1 MNALIEYFGRRRLFA
16 DLFTLFVFVVGVGS
30 LLLIRREVFPN
41 VNFDIITV
49 AANFPG
55 SSASETE
62 KLITNP
68 LEQDLKEV
76 DGIKKVRSISTEGRS
91 YITLFLDPDQT
102 NEKEAKDN
110 VQDVVNRFILP
121 AGALE
126 PVVTALNSKYTPIVE
141 VAVSGDL
148 PELELRKTAKYLEEQ
163 IEKVRGVARVVSSGL
178 RDLEIRVEADPAK
191 LAAYRMS
198 LDEVVRALQSQNVSV
213 PAGSVEPR
221 TLSVGDA
228 EKTVRTVGDFK
239 SAEDVKK
246 TVIRANELGTPI
258 RVMDVAQVFE
268 SLEKPTVL
276 SRPIGLPG
284 LSLTIL
290 KKEKGDAIR
299 VVESIRARMDE
310 LKPTLDP
317 RVKVT
322 FINDFSQIIKRRIS
336 ILSGNLILGLVLVL
350 GLLALI
356 LPFRVA
362 ILVSLGIPFSFL
374 GTMILFQQWG
384 NSINLISLLGLIIV
398 SGMLV
403 DDAIVVTD
411 NAVRLME
418 EGHSPEDAAVKGTQQ
433 IWAPVFASVMTTI
446 LAFAPMLF
454 MSGIFGKFIGEIPL
468 GVIVALGVSLFEA
481 YFILPGHIATYIRV
495 KKAQPGESRKTRN
508 PVQRFLWWTEHVW
521 DERVTPAYTRALK
534 RVLENRY
541 KVAGLIFVFFLV
553 TVTIPI
559 SGKMKFILFP
569 PDGVEIFFVRLQAPN
584 GTSLRQTEELVKP
597 VEKMIAGLPK
607 NELDNYLTKIG
618 LVQNDPNDP
627 ETKRGSEYAQIQVFL
642 TPETM
647 RTRKA
652 DEIIDAI
659 RNEVGTPKG
668 FIRVTYDRAR
678 PGPPVGKP
686 VSLSV
691 RGKDYE
697 QIMPAVAELKKIVGE
712 FKGVNDVQDS
722 YILGKQELNV
732 NVNSAEA
739 AAAGLSVAQIGQTVR
754 AAFDGLIATTIRGLD
769 EEVDVRVSLPESA
782 RKNSETL
789 SQVQIPNQRG
799 NLIPLSRVASI
810 SQTQSLAYY
819 EHEGNEREIRVTAD
833 IDTNLN
839 SPLAVNGELKK
850 ILPEI
855 AKRYPGVAVYFGGE
869 DEDTRESF
877 ASLGRAFLV
886 AILGIFLT
894 LVFTFGRL
902 GQSLLIL
909 ITIPLG
915 VISVIWTLLL
925 HGRPLSF
932 LAMLGIIALGGVI
945 VNNAIILIDFVNVNR
960 AAGQDRWQSI
970 LGAAKMRIRPIF
982 LTTATTV
989 AGLLPT
995 AYGIGGIDQFVVPI
1009 ALSLGW
1015 GLALGSILTAF
1026 IFPSA
1031 IAILDDINEFW
1042 QKKRGSKKAS
1052 ISN

>member
-1 MNALIEYFGRRRLFA
+1 MNTLIEYFGRRRLFA
-16 DLFTLFVFVVGVGS
+16 DLLTLFVFVVGLGS
-30 LLLIRREVFPN
+30 LMLIRREVFPN

-49 AANFPG
+49 ATTFPG

-102 NEKEAKDN
+102 TEDEAKNDI
-110 VQDVVNRFILP
+110 QDVVDRYTLP
-121 AGALE
+121 SGALE
-126 PVVTALNSKYTPIVE
+126 PVVTALNSKYTPLVE
-141 VAVSGDL
+141 VAVSGDI
-148 PELELRKTAKYLEEQ
+148 PELELRKTAKYLEDQ
-163 IEKVRGVARVVSSGL
+163 IEKVRGVARVVPAGL
-178 RDLEIRVEADPAK
+178 RDLEVRVEADPAK
-191 LAAYRMS
+191 LAQYRIS
-198 LDEVVRALQSQNVSV
+198 LDEMVRALQSQNVSV
-213 PAGSVEPR
+213 PAGSIEPR
-221 TLSVGDA
+221 TLSVGDN

-239 SAEDVKK
+239 GVEDVKK
-246 TVIRANELGTPI
+246 TVIRANELGSPI
-258 RVMDVAQVFE
+258 RVMDVAKVFE

-276 SRPIGLPG
+276 SRPVGQPG

-299 VVESIRARMDE
+299 VVKAIRERLKE
-310 LKPTLDP
+310 LGPKIDP
-317 RVKVT
+317 RVRIT
-322 FINDFSQIIKRRIS
+322 FINDFSLIIERRIS
-336 ILSGNLILGLVLVL
+336 VLSGNLLLGLVLVL

-362 ILVSLGIPFSFL
+362 VLVSLGIPFSFL
-374 GTMILFQQWG
+374 GTMILFNQWG
-384 NSINLISLLGLIIV
+384 YSVNLISLLGLIIV

-403 DDAIVVTD
+403 DDAIVVTE
-411 NAVRLME
+411 NATRLME
-418 EGHSPEDAAVKGTQQ
+418 EGMDPQEAAIKGTQQ
-433 IWAPVFASVMTTI
+433 VWAPVFASVMTTI

-454 MSGIFGKFIGEIPL
+454 MSGVFGKFIGNIPL

-481 YFILPGHIATYIRV
+481 YFILPGHIASYIRV
-495 KKAQPGESRKTRN
+495 HRADPGQERVAKN
-508 PVQRFLWWTEHVW
+508 PIQRFLWWTEHVW
-521 DERVTPAYTRALK
+521 DEKVTPAYTRLLEKVLK
-534 RVLENRY
+534 RRY
-541 KVAGLIFVFFLV
+541 WVAAGALLFLIISVGL
-553 TVTIPI
+553 PA

-569 PDGVEIFFVRLQAPN
+569 PDGVEIFFVRMQAPN

-597 VEKMIAGLPK
+597 IERIVATLPK
-607 NELDNYLTKIG
+607 NELDNTLTKIG

-642 TPETM
+642 TPEAK
-647 RTRKA
+647 RTRVAA
-652 DEIIDAI
+652 DIIEDVRAKI
-659 RNEVGTPKG
+659 GTPQG

-691 RGKDYE
+691 RAKSYDD
-697 QIMPAVAELKKIVGE
+697 IMPAVEDLKKIIAG
-712 FKGVNDVQDS
+712 FKGVNDIQDS
-722 YILGKQELNV
+722 YVLGKQELNV

-739 AAAGLSVAQIGQTVR
+739 SAAGLSVAQIGQTVR

-782 RKNSETL
+782 RKSAETL
-789 SQVQIPNQRG
+789 SSVQIPNPRG

-810 SQTQSLAYY
+810 SQTQALAYY

-833 IDTNLN
+833 INTDLN
-839 SPLAVNGELKK
+839 SPLAVNAELKK
-850 ILPEI
+850 ILPEVS
-855 AKRYPGVAVYFGGE
+855 KKFPGVSVFFGGE

-877 ASLGRAFLV
+877 ASLGRAFIV

-909 ITIPLG
+909 LTIPLG
-915 VISVIWTLLL
+915 IISVIWTLFL

-995 AYGIGGIDQFVVPI
+995 AYGLGGIDQFVIPI
-1009 ALSLGW
+1009 ALALGW
-1015 GLALGSILTAF
+1015 GLAVGSLLTAF

-1031 IAILDDINEFW
+1031 IAILDDIVEKW
-1042 QKKRGSKKAS
+1042 QGFRNRKA
-1052 ISN
+1052 

>member
-1 MNALIEYFGRRRLFA
+1 MNTLIEYFGRRRLFA
-16 DLFTLFVFVVGVGS
+16 DLLTLFVFAVGIGS
-30 LLLIRREVFPN
+30 LFLIRREVFPN
-41 VNFDIITV
+41 INFDIITV
-49 AANFPG
+49 ATTFPG

-102 NEKEAKDN
+102 TEDEAKNDI
-110 VQDVVNRFILP
+110 QDVVDRFTLP
-121 AGALE
+121 SGALE
-126 PVVTALNSKYTPIVE
+126 PVVTALNSKYTPLVE
-141 VAVSGDL
+141 VAVSGDI
-148 PELELRKTAKYLEEQ
+148 PELELRKTAKYLEDQ
-163 IEKVRGVARVVSSGL
+163 IEKVRGVARVVPAGL
-178 RDLEIRVEADPAK
+178 RDLEVRVEADPAR
-191 LAAYRMS
+191 LAQYRIS
-198 LDEVVRALQSQNVSV
+198 LDEVVRALQIQNVSV
-213 PAGSVEPR
+213 PAGSIEPR
-221 TLSVGDA
+221 TLSIGDN

-239 SAEDVKK
+239 GVEDVKK
-246 TVIRANELGTPI
+246 TVVRANELGNPI
-258 RVMDVAQVFE
+258 RVMDVAKVFE

-276 SRPIGLPG
+276 SRPVGQPG

-299 VVESIRARMDE
+299 VVQGIRARLKE
-310 LKPTLDP
+310 LEPTLDK
-317 RVKVT
+317 RIQVT
-322 FINDFSQIIKRRIS
+322 FINDFSLIIERRIS
-336 ILSGNLILGLVLVL
+336 VLSGNLLLGLVLVM

-362 ILVSLGIPFSFL
+362 VLVSLGIPFSFL
-374 GTMILFQQWG
+374 GTMILFNQWG
-384 NSINLISLLGLIIV
+384 YSINLISLLGLIIV

-418 EGHSPEDAAVKGTQQ
+418 EGMDPEEAAIKGTQQ
-433 IWAPVFASVMTTI
+433 VWAPVFASVMTTI

-481 YFILPGHIATYIRV
+481 YFILPGHIASYIRV
-495 KKAQPGESRKTRN
+495 HRAQPGEKRVAKN
-508 PVQRFLWWTEHVW
+508 PLQRFLWWTEHVW
-521 DERVTPAYTRALK
+521 DEKVTPAYTSLLEKVLK
-534 RVLENRY
+534 RRY
-541 KVAGLIFVFFLV
+541 WVAAGSLLFLV
-553 TVTIPI
+553 ISVALPV

-569 PDGVEIFFVRLQAPN
+569 PDGVEIFFVRMQAPN

-597 VEKMIAGLPK
+597 IERIVSGLPK
-607 NELDNYLTKIG
+607 NELDNTLTKIG

-642 TPETM
+642 TPEAN
-647 RTRKA
+647 RTRLAA
-652 DEIIDAI
+652 DIIEDVRAKI
-659 RNEVGTPKG
+659 GTPPG

-686 VSLSV
+686 ESLSV
-691 RGKDYE
+691 RGKSYE
-697 QIMPAVAELKKIVGE
+697 EIMPAVEELKRIVAG
-712 FKGVNDVQDS
+712 FKGVNDIQDS
-722 YILGKQELNV
+722 YVLGKQELKV

-739 AAAGLSVAQIGQTVR
+739 SAAGLSVAQIGQTVR

-769 EEVDVRVSLPESA
+769 EEVDVRVSLPESS
-782 RKNSETL
+782 RKSAETL
-789 SQVQIPNQRG
+789 SAVQIPNPRG

-833 IDTNLN
+833 INTDLN
-839 SPLAVNGELKK
+839 SPLAVNAELKE
-850 ILPEI
+850 ILPEVS
-855 AKRYPGVAVYFGGE
+855 KKFPGVSVFFGGE

-877 ASLGRAFLV
+877 ASLGRAFVV

-909 ITIPLG
+909 LTIPLG
-915 VISVIWTLLL
+915 IISVIWTLFL

-995 AYGIGGIDQFVVPI
+995 AYGIGGIDQFVIPI
-1009 ALSLGW
+1009 ALALGW
-1015 GLALGSILTAF
+1015 GLAVGSLLTAF

-1031 IAILDDINEFW
+1031 IAILDDIVE
-1042 QKKRGSKKAS
+1042 KRQELRNRKS
-1052 ISN
+1052 

>member
-1 MNALIEYFGRRRLFA
+1 MNTLIEYFGRRRLFA
-16 DLFTLFVFVVGVGS
+16 DLLTLFVFAVGIGS
-30 LLLIRREVFPN
+30 LFLIRREVFPN
-41 VNFDIITV
+41 INFDIITV
-49 AANFPG
+49 ATTFPG

-102 NEKEAKDN
+102 TEDEAKNDI
-110 VQDVVNRFILP
+110 QDVVDRFTLP
-121 AGALE
+121 SGALE
-126 PVVTALNSKYTPIVE
+126 PVVTALNSKYTPLVE
-141 VAVSGDL
+141 VAVSGDI
-148 PELELRKTAKYLEEQ
+148 PELELRKTAKYLEDQ
-163 IEKVRGVARVVSSGL
+163 IEKVRGVARVVPAGL
-178 RDLEIRVEADPAK
+178 RDLEVRVEADPAR
-191 LAAYRMS
+191 LAQYRIS
-198 LDEVVRALQSQNVSV
+198 LDEVVRALQIQNVSV
-213 PAGSVEPR
+213 PAGSIEPR
-221 TLSVGDA
+221 TLSIGDN

-239 SAEDVKK
+239 GVEDVKK
-246 TVIRANELGTPI
+246 TVVRANELGNPI
-258 RVMDVAQVFE
+258 RVMDVAKVFE

-276 SRPIGLPG
+276 SRPVGQPG

-299 VVESIRARMDE
+299 VVQGIRARLKE
-310 LKPTLDP
+310 LEPTLDK
-317 RVKVT
+317 RIQVT
-322 FINDFSQIIKRRIS
+322 FINDFSLIIERRIS
-336 ILSGNLILGLVLVL
+336 VLSGNLLLGLVLVM

-362 ILVSLGIPFSFL
+362 VLVSLGIPFSFL
-374 GTMILFQQWG
+374 GTMILFNQWG
-384 NSINLISLLGLIIV
+384 YSINLISLLGLIIV

-403 DDAIVVTD
+403 DDAIVVTE

-418 EGHSPEDAAVKGTQQ
+418 EGMDPEEAAIKGTQQ
-433 IWAPVFASVMTTI
+433 VWAPVFASVMTTI

-481 YFILPGHIATYIRV
+481 YFILPGHIASYIRV
-495 KKAQPGESRKTRN
+495 HRAQPGEKRVAKN
-508 PVQRFLWWTEHVW
+508 PLQRFLWWTEHVW
-521 DERVTPAYTRALK
+521 DEKVTPAYTSLLEKVLK
-534 RVLENRY
+534 RRY
-541 KVAGLIFVFFLV
+541 WVAAGSLLFLV
-553 TVTIPI
+553 ISVALPV

-569 PDGVEIFFVRLQAPN
+569 PDGVEIFFVRMQAPN

-597 VEKMIAGLPK
+597 IERIVSGLPK
-607 NELDNYLTKIG
+607 NELDNTLTKIG

-642 TPETM
+642 TPEAN
-647 RTRKA
+647 RTRLAA
-652 DEIIDAI
+652 DIIEDVRAKI
-659 RNEVGTPKG
+659 GTPPG

-691 RGKDYE
+691 RGKSYE
-697 QIMPAVAELKKIVGE
+697 EIMPAVEELKRIVAG
-712 FKGVNDVQDS
+712 FKGVNDIQDS
-722 YILGKQELNV
+722 YVLGKQELNV

-739 AAAGLSVAQIGQTVR
+739 SAAGLSVAQIGQTVR

-769 EEVDVRVSLPESA
+769 EEVDVRVSLPESS
-782 RKNSETL
+782 RKSAETL
-789 SQVQIPNQRG
+789 SAVQIPNPRG

-833 IDTNLN
+833 INTDLN
-839 SPLAVNGELKK
+839 SPLAVNAELKE
-850 ILPEI
+850 ILPEVS
-855 AKRYPGVAVYFGGE
+855 KKFPGVSVFFGGE

-877 ASLGRAFLV
+877 ASLGRAFVV

-909 ITIPLG
+909 LTIPLG
-915 VISVIWTLLL
+915 IISVIWTLFL

-995 AYGIGGIDQFVVPI
+995 AYGIGGIDQFVIPI
-1009 ALSLGW
+1009 ALALGW
-1015 GLALGSILTAF
+1015 GLAVGSLLTAF

-1031 IAILDDINEFW
+1031 IAILDDIVEKGQELRN
-1042 QKKRGSKKAS
+1042 RKA
-1052 ISN
+1052 